1 MANEEAAKQKMA
13 KLEDGSQTVLTPQ
26 ASSPPVVATDSV
38 AQPEV
43 MGISNEVPAFG
54 IEGEAKKDETDQN
67 IEKSPEEC
75 STNMVEEKP
84 ANQAVTNVVA
94 EENVNSPLRRGSQE
108 STATTTTQTTTTTG
122 SDSTDSSSDSSS
134 TDSTSSDSDDS
145 SSEDD
150 ANKVSIFSISNE
162 KSVLKITFTI

>member
-1 MANEEAAKQKMA
+1 MA
-13 KLEDGSQTVLTPQ
+13 KLEDGSQTAQTPQ

-38 AQPEV
+38 VQPEV
-43 MGISNEVPAFG
+43 MGISDEVPASG
-54 IEGEAKKDETDQN
+54 IEYEAKKDETDQSKEN
-67 IEKSPEEC
+67 SAEEC

-84 ANQAVTNVVA
+84 ANQAVTTVVA

-150 ANKVSIFSISNE
+150 ANKVSIHSIYN
-162 KSVLKITFTI
+162 LKKFLKLTFDV

>member
-1 MANEEAAKQKMA
+1 MA
-13 KLEDGSQTVLTPQ
+13 KLEDGSQAAQIPQ
-26 ASSPPVVATDSV
+26 ASTPPMLATDSV
-38 AQPEV
+38 VQPEV
-43 MGISNEVPAFG
+43 MEISDEVSASI
-54 IEGEAKKDETDQN
+54 IEGDAKKDDTVTNKD
-67 IEKSPEEC
+67 KMEEC
-75 STNMVEEKP
+75 SPNVVEEKP
-84 ANQAVTNVVA
+84 ANQAITNVVA

-150 ANKVSIFSISNE
+150 ANKVSIHSVSN
-162 KSVLKITFTI
+162 